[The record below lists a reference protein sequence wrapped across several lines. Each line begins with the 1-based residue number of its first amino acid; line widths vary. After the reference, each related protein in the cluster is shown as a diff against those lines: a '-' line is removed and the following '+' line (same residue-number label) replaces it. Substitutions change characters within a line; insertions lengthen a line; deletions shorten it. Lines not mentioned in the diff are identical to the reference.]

1 VAVPA
6 GDETAFTDTA
16 TASTVLVNDA
26 KVGSDGERSKLV
38 NPVRLPEFE
47 ALPQPEDVAEAEN
60 ETDPSSPFALWET
73 HTSWFAIT
81 LFDEGEL

>member
-26 KVGSDGERSKLV
+26 KVGSDGERSKSV
-38 NPVRLPEFE
+38 KPPKVVEADKAPGEPPPDPVKVPEKVRV
-47 ALPQPEDVAEAEN
+47 PK
-60 ETDPSSPFALWET
+60 TPFAL
-73 HTSWFAIT
+73 
-81 LFDEGEL
+81 